1 MSRRVSLPAADD
13 LFRGNR
19 HRTTP
24 ADARADDGPAEPP
37 TRATVRSADAETAAE
52 TAARKSS
59 GRVRHDEKMTVY
71 VTADEL
77 LDIEHA
83 RLSLRRHQGLA
94 VDRGR
99 LVREAIAIVLADLEA
114 QRRRQ
119 RAGAASDRSMTGLA
133 VDRHPRSSDRRRP
146 APARSPYAWT
156 TSRARSTCC

>member
-19 HRTTP
+19 PMTAVPDEP
-24 ADARADDGPAEPP
+24 AHEE
-37 TRATVRSADAETAAE
+37 ATSASP
-52 TAARKSS
+52 RKPS

-99 LVREAIAIVLADLEA
+99 LVREAIAMALADLEA
-114 QRRRQ
+114 NGDDSALVHRLT
-119 RAGAASDRSMTGLA
+119 DR
-133 VDRHPRSSDRRRP
+133 
-146 APARSPYAWT
+146 
-156 TSRARSTCC
+156 